1 MTTFSKVLYT
11 LVKETQSFME
21 LVLLI
26 QNTYEKKSEGAGAF
40 ILEMF
45 LLELIT
51 RQFGAARL

>member
-21 LVLLI
+21 LVLLMRS
-26 QNTYEKKSEGAGAF
+26 TYKKKDERAGAF

-45 LLELIT
+45 LLDLIT
-51 RQFGAARL
+51 RWFGAARL